1 MKGWLILAA
10 WVVACGGIIAA
21 GAMWDLEIKPKPTIP
36 EVTGET
42 YYAGVGLHELLKTA
56 RLRDE
61 LVDPEYTVHVNNADR
76 ERLKEQVLHLGPK
89 LGWYTQEGGVHHD
102 IMATMPEQDIA
113 EVEQM
118 ARDPLAWVLKST
130 RSDTPA
136 GAGPERLI
144 NLTIDLDGRHGRT
157 LWPIWAIAA
166 GIAGLLLAAVTV
178 LMVTTE
184 KNEEPKETAQAGRP

>member
-1 MKGWLILAA
+1 MKGWLILEA
-10 WVVACGGIIAA
+10 WTVACSGIIA
-21 GAMWDLEIKPKPTIP
+21 GAVLWDSAIKPRPTIP

-42 YYAGVGLHELLKTA
+42 SYAAPGLHELLNTA
-56 RLRDE
+56 RLRDDE
-61 LVDPEYTVHVNNADR
+61 IDPKYTVRVSNADS
-76 ERLKEQVLHLGPK
+76 ERLKEQLLHLGPE
-89 LGWYTQEGGVHHD
+89 LGWYTQEGGAYDD
-102 IMATMPEQDIA
+102 INATMPEQDIA

-118 ARDPLAWVLKST
+118 ARDPLAWVMKTT
-130 RSDTPA
+130 RRDTPA
-136 GAGPERLI
+136 GAGPERLV

-157 LWPIWAIAA
+157 LWPIWAIAS